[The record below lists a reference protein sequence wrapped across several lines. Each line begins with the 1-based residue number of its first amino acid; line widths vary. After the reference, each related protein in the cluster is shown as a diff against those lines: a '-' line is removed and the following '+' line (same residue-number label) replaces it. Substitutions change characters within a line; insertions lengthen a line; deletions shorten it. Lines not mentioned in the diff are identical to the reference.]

1 MKQEIFADLIKSQ
14 EKTKRWF
21 FIPVSLALHFL
32 VVAAIVVSPLLNA
45 DAVLP
50 PIKTVEV
57 IIVGPN
63 DLPLPIARGGGG
75 KARSKVRE
83 KKDEPKK
90 VKKTV
95 NTDFIAPIN
104 IPDELPE
111 EEVLDFDSND
121 LDYGDGEFVE
131 GAMAGNPDGVPGGQL
146 FKTQTNQS
154 IPAVRVEQTPRVIRK
169 VRPLYP
175 PVALRARIM
184 GTVIVEAVTDI
195 YGNVKS
201 TRVVKGH
208 PLLTQAALDAV
219 RKWVYEPYIIN
230 GVAKPVRF
238 VVELNFE
245 INSQ

>member
-14 EKTKRWF
+14 EKTKKWL
-21 FIPVSLALHFL
+21 FIPVSLTFHFL
-32 VVAAIVVSPLLNA
+32 LVAAIVISPLLNA

-57 IIVGPN
+57 IVVGPN
-63 DLPLPIARGGGG
+63 DLAMPIARGGGG
-75 KARSKVRE
+75 KARAKARE
-83 KKDEPKK
+83 KKDEPQK
-90 VKKTV
+90 VKKV
-95 NTDFIAPIN
+95 VSTDFIAPMN
-104 IPDELPE
+104 IPDEIPE
-111 EEVLDFDSND
+111 EEVMDYDFGDSG
-121 LDYGDGEFVE
+121 YGDGDYVIGAIE
-131 GAMAGNPDGVPGGQL
+131 GDPNGVPGGQL
-146 FKTQTNQS
+146 FKTQTNKP

-169 VRPLYP
+169 VRPVYP
-175 PVALRARIM
+175 PVALRARIE
-184 GTVIVEAVTDI
+184 GTVIIEAVTDI

-201 TRVVKGH
+201 TKVVKGH

-238 VVELNFE
+238 VVELSFT